1 MSRWVKT
8 RPARMFDQCPML
20 PLQHSEFEFVTCANF
35 RFGSLADIREW
46 IGDFRF
52 TPESGHAQSRHRC
65 LLSAISRHWRPKND
79 LKPRGAVCGLPCL
92 HANEWVQ
99 SPSHRETGEKD
110 VGVILVGGDLS
121 DER

>member
-46 IGDFRF
+46 IRDVRF

-65 LLSAISRHWRPKND
+65 LLSANSGHWNVSREDFRLTSKRSRHD
-79 LKPRGAVCGLPCL
+79 LT
-92 HANEWVQ
+92 VQ
-99 SPSHRETGEKD
+99 TPWKR
-110 VGVILVGGDLS
+110 
-121 DER
+121 